1 MLYFPVLAGI
11 GILLGISLAGPP
23 GPITAILVQRSLK
36 SVFRGMAVGF
46 GAMTAD
52 FILMIIITV
61 FGSVLDLKSY
71 DRYIY
76 VLGAVFFL
84 YLAFRIA
91 AADDASQQSGKA
103 GSGYLAGL
111 TIGLVNPMQIAWW
124 LTAGLSVLQ
133 KFGIITIIF
142 LFVGIVIW
150 IFILSELVNRAS
162 LKYEREVVLGVKIFS
177 ISALAIFG
185 ILFLLLGIT
194 AMLHV
199 VL

>member
-23 GPITAILVQRSLK
+23 GPVTAILVQRSLN

-52 FILMIIITV
+52 FILMILITA

-91 AADDASQQSGKA
+91 TEDDASSQSGKA
-103 GSGYLAGL
+103 GSGYIAGL

-133 KFGIITIIF
+133 KFGLTTIIF

-150 IFILSELVNRAS
+150 VFFLSELVNRAS
-162 LKYEREVVLGVKIFS
+162 LKYEREVVLGVRIFS
-177 ISALAIFG
+177 VSALAVFG

-194 AMLHV
+194 SMLQ
-199 VL
+199 LAP

>member
-1 MLYFPVLAGI
+1 
-11 GILLGISLAGPP
+11 
-23 GPITAILVQRSLK
+23 
-36 SVFRGMAVGF
+36 MAVGF

-61 FGSVLDLKSY
+61 FGSVLNLKSY

-76 VLGAVFFL
+76 VLGAIFFL

-150 IFILSELVNRAS
+150 IFFLSELVNRAS
-162 LKYEREVVLGVKIFS
+162 LKYEREVVLGVRIFS

-199 VL
+199 ML

>member
-36 SVFRGMAVGF
+36 SVSRGIAVGF

-61 FGSVLDLKSY
+61 FGSVLNLKSY

-76 VLGAVFFL
+76 VLGAIFFL

-150 IFILSELVNRAS
+150 IFFLSELVNRAS
-162 LKYEREVVLGVKIFS
+162 LKYEREVVLGVRIFS

-199 VL
+199 ML